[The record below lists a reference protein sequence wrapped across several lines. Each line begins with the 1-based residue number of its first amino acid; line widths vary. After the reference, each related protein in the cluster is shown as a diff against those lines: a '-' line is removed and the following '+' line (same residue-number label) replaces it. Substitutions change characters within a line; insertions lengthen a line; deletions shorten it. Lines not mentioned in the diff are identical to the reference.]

1 MTDLLRS
8 LARWNRWGDAT
19 LRSGYARDVVSN
31 LHPFLDTPEVVGLVG
46 PRRAGKST
54 VLVQV
59 MDALE
64 ARGVSREAMLH
75 VNAEEPGLADHL
87 VPKLLDR
94 VYETYRREVSP
105 KGRAWLFLDE
115 VQVIPQWE
123 RWVRAR
129 NETEDIKV
137 FVTGSSSA
145 LLSRELGTLLT
156 GRHVTFEVW
165 PLSFAE
171 HLRFRGLAL
180 PARPD
185 LVSTPPEIHRALLD
199 YLHWGG
205 FPEVVLADDDE
216 RRDALLRQYFD
227 DVLFKDVAMRHVVRD
242 LPSLRAAAVHL
253 LTNTASLVS
262 ANRLAAQLDVSVDL
276 ARQFCTY
283 LEEAFLVTFLPFFSL
298 KLGERRRR
306 PQKVHAVDTGLRNA
320 VCLSG
325 SADRGR
331 LLESAVVA
339 ELRRGRHDGLY
350 YWKGRGEVDVVVRRG
365 NEASRLV
372 QVTWGGEAGADVL
385 RRESA
390 ALAEAAPVFPK
401 ATPSC
406 IVGEEVSPRAAIE
419 GLSFEVEPFVTFGIR
434 NQG

>member
-1 MTDLLRS
+1 MNDLLHA
-8 LARWNRWGDAT
+8 LARWNRWGNAA
-19 LRSGYARDVVSN
+19 LRSGFPRDVVPS
-31 LHPFLDTPEVVGLVG
+31 LLPFLDTPEVVGLVG

-64 ARGVSREAMLH
+64 ARGLPREAMLH
-75 VNAEEPGLADHL
+75 VNAEEPGLAEHL
-87 VPKLLDR
+87 DPRLLDR
-94 VYETYRREVSP
+94 VYETYRREVNP
-105 KGRAWLFLDE
+105 RGRAWLFLDE

-171 HLRFRGLAL
+171 LLRVRGLAL

-185 LVSTPPEIHRALLD
+185 LVPTPPDVQRALLD
-199 YLHWGG
+199 YLQWGG
-205 FPEVVLADDDE
+205 FPEVVLADDDD

-227 DVLFKDVAMRHVVRD
+227 DVLFKDVAMRHAVRD
-242 LPSLRAAAVHL
+242 LPALRAAAVHL

-276 ARQFCTY
+276 AKQFCTY

-325 SADRGR
+325 TPDRGR
-331 LLESAVVA
+331 LLESAAVA
-339 ELRRGRHDGLY
+339 ELRRGRHDGLF
-350 YWKGRGEVDVVVRRG
+350 YWKGKGEVDVVVRRG
-365 NEASRLV
+365 NDAARLV
-372 QVTWGGEAGADVL
+372 QVTWGGEMSPDAL
-385 RRESA
+385 KREAA
-390 ALAEAAPVFPK
+390 ALTEAQEVFPG
-401 ATPSC
+401 AERVC
-406 IVGEEVSPRAAIE
+406 VVGEDVGSLAT
-419 GLSFEVEPFVTFGIR
+419 FEERPLDVERFVTMGSR
-434 NQG
+434 GQS

>member
-8 LARWNRWGDAT
+8 LARWNRWGNAT
-19 LRSGYARDVVSN
+19 LRSGFPRDVVST
-31 LHPFLDTPEVVGLVG
+31 LLPFLDTPEVVGLVG

-64 ARGVSREAMLH
+64 ARGVTREAMLH

-87 VPKLLDR
+87 DPRLLDR
-94 VYETYRREVSP
+94 LYETFRSEVCP
-105 KGRAWLFLDE
+105 RGKAWLFLDE
-115 VQVIPQWE
+115 VQAIPQWE

-165 PLSFAE
+165 PLSFTE
-171 HLRFRGLAL
+171 LLRFRGLAL

-185 LVSTPPEIHRALLD
+185 LVPAPPDVQRALFD
-199 YLHWGG
+199 YLQWGG
-205 FPEVVLADDDE
+205 FPEVVLATDDE
-216 RRDALLRQYFD
+216 RRDVLLRQYFD
-227 DVLFKDVAMRHVVRD
+227 DVLFKDVALRHAVRD
-242 LPSLRAAAVHL
+242 LPALRAAAVHL

-276 ARQFCTY
+276 AQQFCTY
-283 LEEAFLVTFLPFFSL
+283 LEEAFLVSFLPFFSL
-298 KLGERRRR
+298 KLAERRRR

-325 SADRGR
+325 APDRGR
-331 LLESAVVA
+331 LLETAVVA
-339 ELRRGRHDGLY
+339 ELRRGRHDGLF

-365 NEASRLV
+365 NEATRLV
-372 QVTWGGEAGADVL
+372 QVTWGGEADVDVL

-390 ALAEAAPVFPK
+390 ALEEAGQVFPGV
-401 ATPSC
+401 ARSC
-406 IVGEEVSPRAAIE
+406 VVGEEVSPRAAVE
-419 GLSFEVEPFVTFGIR
+419 GLPFDVERFATMGKPDRG
-434 NQG
+434 